1 MKKIE
6 KNMIAA
12 IEAKKNM
19 NESNTAV
26 IVNRHGVFVRLYNTI
41 IFALVKGRKYYSDGG
56 FNTATTAS
64 RLHALSCDY
73 HHRRNELTALCGDK
87 LRTAGE
93 MSNLFMFGRL
103 A

>member
-1 MKKIE
+1 
-6 KNMIAA
+6 MIAA
-12 IEAKKNM
+12 VESGREM

-56 FNTATTAS
+56 WNTSTTAS
-64 RLHALSCDY
+64 RLNALG
-73 HHRRNELTALCGDK
+73 CGYGYRKNAGPVSVNK
-87 LRTAGE
+87 LRTVAE
-93 MSNLFMFGRL
+93 MSNLFILGRL